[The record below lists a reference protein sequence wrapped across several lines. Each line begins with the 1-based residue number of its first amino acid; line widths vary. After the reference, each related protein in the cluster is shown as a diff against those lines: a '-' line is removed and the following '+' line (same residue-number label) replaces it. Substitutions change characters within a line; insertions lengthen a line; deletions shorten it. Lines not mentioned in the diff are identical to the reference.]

1 MPQKKTQRVTRK
13 EVARQAGVSTATIS
27 YVINNGP
34 RPVAAETRER
44 ILRAIEQLG
53 YYPNELARSLRRQ
66 QTTTIGLVIPD
77 LLNPVYASLAR
88 SLEKI
93 CFEHGYV
100 VVVCSTNRDMDKE
113 RRFAELLRAKQVDGV
128 VFLPDSASLEAIDIL
143 CQAHVPVVVL
153 EHDVPGQHCI
163 TLNDLRGGMI
173 GTGHLLDLGHRR
185 IGFIQQEPNYTTSR
199 RRLEGSFLA
208 LRQAGLEPD
217 PGLVVACESD
227 HAAGAAA
234 MDRLLALAE
243 PPSAVFAHNDVIA
256 LGAMHAIQKA
266 GLFVPGDIS
275 VMGYDDI
282 ASAAFFAP
290 ALTTISYPKDA
301 MARSAAQHLLVMI
314 DPRCEPPEPTTEL
327 LPVELVIRQST
338 ALAR

>member
-1 MPQKKTQRVTRK
+1 MPKKKTQRVTRK

-100 VVVCSTNRDMDKE
+100 IIVCSTNRDMDKE

-143 CQAHVPVVVL
+143 CEAHVPVVVL

-173 GTGHLLDLGHRR
+173 GTEHLLDLGHRR

-199 RRLEGSFLA
+199 RRLEGASLA

-217 PGLVVACESD
+217 PALIVACESD

-234 MDRLLALAE
+234 MDRLLALVE

-266 GLFVPGDIS
+266 GLSVPGDIS

-290 ALTTISYPKDA
+290 PLTTISYPKDA
-301 MARSAAQHLLVMI
+301 MARSAAQRLLMMI
-314 DPRCEPPEPTTEL
+314 DPHCEPPAPTTEL